1 MEGPPKYATNTDD
14 AAIVWHALEKN
25 MTIPAIDPV
34 FRKISQDPFAR
45 WLGIELQELGAGYS
59 RVAMMLTPQ
68 MVNFHGIPHGG
79 AIFSLADAAFAAAG
93 NSHGQAA
100 VALSMTIQY
109 LAAAEPGTR
118 LVAEAQELRKGHR
131 TGFYQIT
138 VKTEAGELIA
148 ACQAVVHRKRESLI
162 AG

>member
-1 MEGPPKYATNTDD
+1 MTAGAND
-14 AAIVWHALEKN
+14 AL
-25 MTIPAIDPV
+25 
-34 FRKISQDPFAR
+34 FRKINQDPFAN
-45 WLGIELQELGAGYS
+45 WMGIELQELRPGYS

-100 VALSMTIQY
+100 VALSMTINY
-109 LAAAEPGTR
+109 LAAASPGAR

-131 TGFYQIT
+131 SGFYQIM
-138 VKTEAGELIA
+138 VRTEGGDPVA
-148 ACQAVVHRKRESLI
+148 ACQAVVHRKNESLVE
-162 AG
+162 

>member
-1 MEGPPKYATNTDD
+1 
-14 AAIVWHALEKN
+14 
-25 MTIPAIDPV
+25 MTIPASDPV
-34 FRKISQDPFAR
+34 FRKIGQDPFAR
-45 WLGIELQELGAGYS
+45 WLWIELKELRPGYS
-59 RVAMMLTPQ
+59 RVAMTLTPQ
-68 MVNFHGIPHGG
+68 MVNFHGTPHGG
-79 AIFSLADAAFAAAG
+79 VVFSLADAAFAAAG

-131 TGFYQIT
+131 TGFYQIM

-148 ACQAVVHRKRESLI
+148 ACQAVVHRKSEPLI

>member
-1 MEGPPKYATNTDD
+1 
-14 AAIVWHALEKN
+14 
-25 MTIPAIDPV
+25 MTIPASDPL
-34 FRKISQDPFAR
+34 FRKISQDPFAKSMD
-45 WLGIELQELGAGYS
+45 IELQELRPGYS
-59 RVAMMLTPQ
+59 RVAMTITPEL
-68 MVNFHGIPHGG
+68 MNFHGTPHGG

-118 LVAEAQELRKGHR
+118 LVAEAQELRKGNR

-138 VKTEAGELIA
+138 VKTQSGELIA
-148 ACQAVVHRKRESLI
+148 TCQAVVHRKSELLI
-162 AG
+162 GG

>member
-1 MEGPPKYATNTDD
+1 MS
-14 AAIVWHALEKN
+14 
-25 MTIPAIDPV
+25 IPASDPV
-34 FRKISQDPFAR
+34 FRKISQDPFAQ
-45 WLGIELQELGAGYS
+45 WLGIELQELRPGYS
-59 RVAMMLTPQ
+59 RVSMTLTPQ

-118 LVAEAQELRKGHR
+118 LAAEAQELRKGNR

-138 VKTEAGELIA
+138 VKTETGELIA
-148 ACQAVVHRKRESLI
+148 ACQAVVHRKKQPLVE
-162 AG
+162 G